1 MAWGSADEESRRL
14 VRGTG
19 KPQKKP
25 KMGEKIEMEEKRPNE
40 SGGKFYVIT
49 LTIFATIG
57 GLLFGYDTGIISGSM
72 LLIRDDFQLSE
83 IWQSAIVSSTIGAAA
98 VFSLI
103 AGFLVDKIGRKKVI
117 MLASFVFTGGAIMMA
132 VSPVDKKEVLL
143 VGRLIV
149 GAGIGFASMSV
160 PVYVAEAAPSHIRG
174 SLVTVNQLFITI
186 GILLSSIIAGAFS
199 KDKENGWRYMLGIAG
214 VPSVIQFFGF
224 LFLPESPRWLVGQGR
239 LEEAKKALKK
249 IRELDNVD
257 VELSEIERSVEE
269 TREQNKYNMF
279 QCFVLMVKTQP
290 VRRALVLGCL
300 LQFFQQL
307 CGINTVIYYSGSILR
322 VAGFP
327 SSLAIWLSCIPF
339 TVNFL
344 CTFIGVYAVEKAGR
358 RVLTL
363 LSFIGIIIALIV
375 LGAGFQLS
383 EKNSPPVSLRLDNY
397 SSCHT
402 KYDSCNG
409 CIKDDNCGF
418 CWEKEKEGSTGWCLH
433 VYKEHPERYA
443 KPENSTV
450 TFYNESLCNAT
461 NYETEHYN
469 WANDFCPTDYSWM
482 AVLGLALFV
491 IAFAPGLGPNPWTIN
506 SEIYPLWARGT
517 GTSLATCVNWIG
529 NLIVSFTFLL
539 LLKTITTY
547 GTFYLFCGI
556 SFLGMSILFFI
567 LPETKNKTL
576 EEVEEL
582 FMSKEYKA
590 MRDQEQKKKYAM
602 DNNGYSE
609 LDGSKVDNSGYSGL
623 DSSKM

>member
-1 MAWGSADEESRRL
+1 
-14 VRGTG
+14 
-19 KPQKKP
+19 
-25 KMGEKIEMEEKRPNE
+25 MGEKIDMEEDRRNE
-40 SGGKFYVIT
+40 SGSKTYVII

-72 LLIRDDFQLSE
+72 LLIRDDFSLSE

-98 VFSLI
+98 VFALL
-103 AGFLVDKIGRKKVI
+103 AGVLVDKIGRKKVI
-117 MLASFVFTGGAIMMA
+117 MLASFVFTIGAIIMA

-143 VGRLIV
+143 IGRLVV

-199 KDKENGWRYMLGIAG
+199 QDKENGWRYMLGIAG

-239 LEEAKKALKK
+239 LEEARKNLKK
-249 IRELDNVD
+249 IRNLDNVD
-257 VELSEIERSVEE
+257 VEMAEIEKSVEE

-290 VRRALVLGCL
+290 VRRALILGCL

-322 VAGFP
+322 VSGFP

-339 TVNFL
+339 SVNFL

-363 LSFIGIIIALIV
+363 LSFVGIIIALVV
-375 LGAGFQLS
+375 LGTGFYLA
-383 EKNSPPVSLRLDNY
+383 EHNSPRISHHLDNY
-397 SSCHT
+397 SHCHL
-402 KYDSCNG
+402 KYDHCTG
-409 CIKDDNCGF
+409 CIKDDKCGF
-418 CWEKEKEGSTGWCLH
+418 CWEEGKELSTGWCLH
-433 VYKEHPERYA
+433 VNTKHPERYA
-443 KPENSTV
+443 EPENNTI
-450 TFYNESLCNAT
+450 TQYNETLCNKT
-461 NYETEHYN
+461 NYDTQQFD

-482 AVLGLALFV
+482 SVLGLALFV

-529 NLIVSFTFLL
+529 NLIVSFTFLI
-539 LLKTITTY
+539 LLKNITTY

-590 MRDQEQKKKYAM
+590 KRDQEQKKKYAI

-609 LDGSKVDNSGYSGL
+609 EN
-623 DSSKM
+623 SKM